1 MFKEFEKMIDEINSM
16 QSYTYE
22 DSDNIDE
29 VYVTYEYNWNK
40 EITIK
45 WDEWYRTTE
54 KIKSEALRILIRK
67 QIEYNQYKQ
76 RTQVVL
82 WMCATFLIVLAINV

>member
-29 VYVTYEYNWNK
+29 VYVTYEYN
-40 EITIK
+40 
-45 WDEWYRTTE
+45 
-54 KIKSEALRILIRK
+54 
-67 QIEYNQYKQ
+67 
-76 RTQVVL
+76 
-82 WMCATFLIVLAINV
+82 